1 MRKRSRY
8 RPKPIIVDTMAHVRQ
23 SLSPVTELDGLL
35 TLRIRNHDALATL
48 AAGKATRGDL
58 DVIIAALNVAEA
70 LIMQDVGDQYL
81 QQLRDGQD
89 AIADLAARGL
99 QRPAFLATG
108 PQLTAINWAMEL
120 HDAQLE
126 VITVAQ
132 LERAVRK
139 VQAIVHGG
147 GARAIA

>member
-1 MRKRSRY
+1 
-8 RPKPIIVDTMAHVRQ
+8 MAHVRQ

-48 AAGKATRGDL
+48 AAGKATRADL